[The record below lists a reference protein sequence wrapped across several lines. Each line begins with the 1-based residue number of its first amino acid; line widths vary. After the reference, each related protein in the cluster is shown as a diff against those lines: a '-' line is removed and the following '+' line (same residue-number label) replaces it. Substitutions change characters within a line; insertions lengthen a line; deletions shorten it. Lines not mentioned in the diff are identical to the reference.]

1 MLMLVV
7 CVVVTT
13 MLPLARPTQPR
24 SDPSRSPLSSRRP
37 SPHLLANPQAVL
49 SHDRGLELSV
59 GVATRLGRPLLGESL
74 PEDVDWGNVGSLL
87 ELMVSHCR
95 MSDG

>member
-1 MLMLVV
+1 MLV
-7 CVVVTT
+7 CVVVAT
-13 MLPLARPTQPR
+13 MLPLARPAAAPTPTQLR

-59 GVATRLGRPLLGESL
+59 GVATRLGRPLLSESL
-74 PEDVDWGNVGSLL
+74 PEDVDWGNVGSL
-87 ELMVSHCR
+87 VT
-95 MSDG
+95 